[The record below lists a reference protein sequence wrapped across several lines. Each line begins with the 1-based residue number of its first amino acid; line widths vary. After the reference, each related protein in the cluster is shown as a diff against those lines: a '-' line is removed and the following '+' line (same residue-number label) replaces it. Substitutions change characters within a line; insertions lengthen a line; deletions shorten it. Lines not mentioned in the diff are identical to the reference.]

1 MVMVA
6 FFFAMGSKM
15 SVLRLGTRWNTKMET
30 TRVDADHQTADCR
43 VDDSDALANFL
54 RSLVSG
60 NTLRWK
66 MKAMGTEMI
75 SLTM

>member
-1 MVMVA
+1 
-6 FFFAMGSKM
+6 
-15 SVLRLGTRWNTKMET
+15 MET

-54 RSLVSG
+54 RSLVFG

-66 MKAMGTEMI
+66 VKAMGTEMI

>member
-1 MVMVA
+1 
-6 FFFAMGSKM
+6 
-15 SVLRLGTRWNTKMET
+15 MET

-43 VDDSDALANFL
+43 VDDSHALANFL

-66 MKAMGTEMI
+66 VKGMGTEMI